1 MKVIHTLKPIYDNN
15 SKVLILGSMPSI
27 KSRELNFY
35 YANPNN
41 RFWSILEILFE
52 TKLTNNKE
60 KEDFLHENHIA
71 LYDVFKSVNIKSSSD
86 ASISNYEFND
96 LSSIF
101 NCANIKAIFITGK
114 TAYNAFTK
122 HYKLNIPI
130 IYLPSPSSANAKES
144 LKNLVNSYKVILEF
158 L

>member
-52 TKLTNNKE
+52 TNLTNNKE

-71 LYDVFKSVNIKSSSD
+71 LYLLVTLPFQIMN
-86 ASISNYEFND
+86 
-96 LSSIF
+96 LM
-101 NCANIKAIFITGK
+101 
-114 TAYNAFTK
+114 
-122 HYKLNIPI
+122 
-130 IYLPSPSSANAKES
+130 IYLPS
-144 LKNLVNSYKVILEF
+144 LIVQT
-158 L
+158 

>member
-60 KEDFLHENHIA
+60 KENFIHENHIA
-71 LYDVFKSVNIKSSSD
+71 LYDVF
-86 ASISNYEFND
+86 
-96 LSSIF
+96 
-101 NCANIKAIFITGK
+101 
-114 TAYNAFTK
+114 
-122 HYKLNIPI
+122 
-130 IYLPSPSSANAKES
+130 
-144 LKNLVNSYKVILEF
+144 
-158 L
+158 

>member
-60 KEDFLHENHIA
+60 KEDFIHE
-71 LYDVFKSVNIKSSSD
+71 SSSD

-114 TAYNAFTK
+114 TAYNAFIK

>member
-52 TKLTNNKE
+52 TKFLSQE
-60 KEDFLHENHIA
+60 KQLIMR
-71 LYDVFKSVNIKSSSD
+71 L
-86 ASISNYEFND
+86 
-96 LSSIF
+96 
-101 NCANIKAIFITGK
+101 
-114 TAYNAFTK
+114 
-122 HYKLNIPI
+122 LNII
-130 IYLPSPSSANAKES
+130 N
-144 LKNLVNSYKVILEF
+144 
-158 L
+158 